1 MSRPDPLDRQVIAE
15 FRARGGVVGA
25 TGDLSLL
32 LLHHVGAK
40 SGTER
45 VTPLAYWPVTADSVV
60 VLASN
65 RGARTHP
72 HWYHN
77 LVANPIT
84 MVEIG
89 EDSWTVRARI
99 AHGKQRRT
107 LISAITAQSTSAA
120 AAVKHAPRE
129 IPVVIL
135 ELLEKREPPARH
147 GAQRPDHRGRDLDH
161 PTPGLG

>member
-1 MSRPDPLDRQVIAE
+1 MSRPDPLDQQVIAE
-15 FRARGGVVGA
+15 FRARGGVAGA
-25 TGDLSLL
+25 SSNLSLL

-45 VTPLAYWPVTADSVV
+45 VTPLAYWPLSDDSIA

-65 RGARTHP
+65 RGAPTHP

-77 LVANPIT
+77 LIANPIT
-84 MVEIG
+84 TVEIG
-89 EDSWTVRARI
+89 TDTWAVHART
-99 AHGKQRRT
+99 ADGQRRRI
-107 LISAITAQSTSAA
+107 LINAIMARSPSVA

-135 ELLEKREPPARH
+135 ELLEKREQARLPRH
-147 GAQRPDHRGRDLDH
+147 EAAR
-161 PTPGLG
+161 

>member
-1 MSRPDPLDRQVIAE
+1 MSRPDPLDQQVIAE
-15 FRARGGVVGA
+15 FRARGGIVGA
-25 TGDLSLL
+25 TSDLSLL

-45 VTPLAYWPVTADSVV
+45 VTPLAYWPLSTDSVA

-65 RGARTHP
+65 RGAATHP

-77 LVANPIT
+77 LSANPLT
-84 MVEIG
+84 TAEIG
-89 EDSWTVRARI
+89 EGAWAVRARI
-99 AHGKQRRT
+99 AHGQQRRT
-107 LISAITAQSTSAA
+107 LINAITAQSTSAA

-135 ELLEKREPPARH
+135 ELLEKREPPPLAT
-147 GAQRPDHRGRDLDH
+147 A
-161 PTPGLG
+161 

>member
-1 MSRPDPLDRQVIAE
+1 MSRPDPLDQQVITE
-15 FRARGGVVGA
+15 FRARGGIVGA
-25 TGDLSLL
+25 TSDLRLL

-45 VTPLAYWPVTADSVV
+45 VTPLAYWPVSAASVA

-65 RGARTHP
+65 RGAATHP

-77 LVANPIT
+77 LVANPVT
-84 MVEIG
+84 TAEIG
-89 EDSWTVRARI
+89 TDAWAVRTRI
-99 AHGKQRRT
+99 AHGQQRRT
-107 LISAITAQSTSAA
+107 LIDAITAQSRSAA

-135 ELLEKREPPARH
+135 ELLEKREPPRSPRREVV
-147 GAQRPDHRGRDLDH
+147 G
-161 PTPGLG
+161 

>member
-1 MSRPDPLDRQVIAE
+1 MSRPDPLDQQVIAE
-15 FRARGGVVGA
+15 FRARGGIVGA
-25 TGDLSLL
+25 NSDLSLL

-45 VTPLAYWPVTADSVV
+45 VTPLADWPVGADSVA

-65 RGARTHP
+65 RGAATHP

-77 LVANPIT
+77 LVANPT
-84 MVEIG
+84 TTTEIG
-89 EDSWTVRARI
+89 EDAWTVRARI
-99 AHGKQRRT
+99 AHGQQRRT
-107 LISAITAQSTSAA
+107 LINAITPQSRSAA

-135 ELLEKREPPARH
+135 ELLEKREPPRSPRREVV
-147 GAQRPDHRGRDLDH
+147 G
-161 PTPGLG
+161 